1 MARKSNAKGKG
12 AEELE
17 FVFGFKQV
25 LGLALLTA
33 LVLSGTFFWG
43 FAAGHKRALRGEP
56 GPFAFLEKAA
66 DPHSDPVP
74 IPDVLLNQV
83 DDSPAARAPVNEVQA
98 NPPSQPTG
106 TPPAPGR
113 TPVAEDRIKPSPSAP
128 KREAAPAPVPAVE
141 RAAPAPTPPPPP
153 VTRASE
159 VKPKPKRR
167 IHYQV
172 AALKVRQNA
181 KQLVDWLR
189 SEGFPA
195 SIQPANDQ
203 GLFRV
208 FVGPFRSDADA
219 ATARARL
226 TKDGFKPMP
235 KAL

>member
-1 MARKSNAKGKG
+1 MARKSNPKRKG

-25 LGLALLTA
+25 VGLALLTA

-56 GPFAFLEKAA
+56 GPFAFLEKEA
-66 DPHSDPVP
+66 DPHSAPVP
-74 IPDVLLNQV
+74 IPDILLKQV
-83 DDSPAARAPVNEVQA
+83 DDSPAARSPADAAEA
-98 NPPSQPTG
+98 NPPSQPSG

-113 TPVAEDRIKPSPSAP
+113 APVAEDRVKPNPGAPSPETAST
-128 KREAAPAPVPAVE
+128 PAVPQ
-141 RAAPAPTPPPPP
+141 AAPAPTAPAAKPP
-153 VTRASE
+153 AAKS
-159 VKPKPKRR
+159 KRR

-172 AALKVRQNA
+172 AALKVRDNA

-208 FVGPFRSDADA
+208 VVGPFRSDADA

-226 TKDGFKPMP
+226 SKDGFKPMP
-235 KAL
+235 RAL

>member
-1 MARKSNAKGKG
+1 MARKSNPKGKG

-25 LGLALLTA
+25 FGLALLTA
-33 LVLSGTFFWG
+33 LILSGTFFWG
-43 FAAGHKRALRGEP
+43 FSAGHKRALRGEP
-56 GPFAFLEKAA
+56 GPFAFLEKEA
-66 DPHSDPVP
+66 DPHSAPVP
-74 IPDVLLNQV
+74 IPEILLKQV
-83 DDSPAARAPVNEVQA
+83 DDSPAAGSQAEA
-98 NPPSQPTG
+98 NPPSQPSG

-113 TPVAEDRIKPSPSAP
+113 EPVAEDRVKPSPGAP
-128 KREAAPAPVPAVE
+128 SPETATTPAAP
-141 RAAPAPTPPPPP
+141 RAAPAPAAP
-153 VTRASE
+153 VAQP
-159 VKPKPKRR
+159 VAAVAKPKRR

-172 AALKVRQNA
+172 SALKVRENA

-208 FVGPFRSDADA
+208 LVGPFRSDADA

-226 TKDGFKPMP
+226 AKDGFKPIP
-235 KAL
+235 RAL

>member
-1 MARKSNAKGKG
+1 MARKSNPKGKG
-12 AEELE
+12 AEEIE

-25 LGLALLTA
+25 FGLALLTA
-33 LVLSGTFFWG
+33 LILSGTFFWG
-43 FAAGHKRALRGEP
+43 FSAGHKRALRGEP
-56 GPFAFLEKAA
+56 GPFAFLEREA
-66 DPHSDPVP
+66 DPHSAPVP
-74 IPDVLLNQV
+74 IPDVLLEQV
-83 DDSPAARAPVNEVQA
+83 DDSPAARAPA
-98 NPPSQPTG
+98 SAAAPNPPSQPSG

-113 TPVAEDRIKPSPSAP
+113 APVAEDRVKPSPSAP
-128 KREAAPAPVPAVE
+128 KRETAATPAVPQ
-141 RAAPAPTPPPPP
+141 AAPAPTAPVKKPP
-153 VTRASE
+153 AA
-159 VKPKPKRR
+159 KPKRK

-172 AALKVRQNA
+172 AALKVRANA

-208 FVGPFRSDADA
+208 VVGPFRSDADA

-235 KAL
+235 RAL

>member
-1 MARKSNAKGKG
+1 MARKSNPKGKG

-25 LGLALLTA
+25 FGLALLTA
-33 LVLSGTFFWG
+33 LILSGTFFWG
-43 FAAGHKRALRGEP
+43 FSAGHKRALRGEP
-56 GPFAFLEKAA
+56 GPFAFLEKEA
-66 DPHSDPVP
+66 DPHSAPVP
-74 IPDVLLNQV
+74 IPEILLKQV
-83 DDSPAARAPVNEVQA
+83 DDSPAAGSQAEA
-98 NPPSQPTG
+98 NPPSQPSG

-113 TPVAEDRIKPSPSAP
+113 EPVAEDRVKPSPGAP
-128 KREAAPAPVPAVE
+128 SPETATTPAVP
-141 RAAPAPTPPPPP
+141 RAAPAPAAP
-153 VTRASE
+153 VPQPVAA
-159 VKPKPKRR
+159 VAKPKRR

-172 AALKVRQNA
+172 SALKVRENA

-208 FVGPFRSDADA
+208 LVGPFRSDADA

-226 TKDGFKPMP
+226 AKDGFKPIP
-235 KAL
+235 RAL

>member
-1 MARKSNAKGKG
+1 MARKSNPKGKG

-25 LGLALLTA
+25 FGLALLTA
-33 LVLSGTFFWG
+33 LILSGTFFWG
-43 FAAGHKRALRGEP
+43 FSAGHKRALRGEP
-56 GPFAFLEKAA
+56 GPFAFLEKEA
-66 DPHSDPVP
+66 DPHSAPVP
-74 IPDVLLNQV
+74 IPEILLKQV
-83 DDSPAARAPVNEVQA
+83 DDSPAARSPADAAVA
-98 NPPSQPTG
+98 NPPSQPSG

-113 TPVAEDRIKPSPSAP
+113 APVAEDRVKPSPGAP
-128 KREAAPAPVPAVE
+128 SPEAASTPAVP
-141 RAAPAPTPPPPP
+141 RAAPAPAPAAP
-153 VTRASE
+153 VAQ
-159 VKPKPKRR
+159 PAAAKPKRR

-172 AALKVRQNA
+172 SALKVRENA

-208 FVGPFRSDADA
+208 LVGPFRSDADA

-226 TKDGFKPMP
+226 AKDGFKPIP
-235 KAL
+235 RAL